1 MFKDENRA
9 LIEQYRPISLLC
21 SVSKVLEKL
30 IFDELYEIV
39 KTKLEESQHGFRMH
53 RSVVTQMVLFLD
65 LLYNEFDE
73 KDNEIFVLYLDFK
86 KAFDTV
92 PQDLLINKVENLG
105 VGGNFLKIVASYLSN
120 TKQYVKVND
129 SESETEPVTS
139 GVPQGSLLGPLLF
152 IIYKNDLPQQ
162 TSKCSAF
169 GYADDFK
176 LVSTNPANIQSDL
189 EKIEKWCHSNKMQL
203 NESKCH
209 ILPIKVNEKNWHSFI
224 LNSKTLSNKSEQ
236 KDLGI
241 IMATKLSWKANMKK
255 RCSKAWKAFY
265 FLKRNISNLA
275 SQTTK
280 LNAYVGYVIPV
291 ISYASQAWFGN
302 KTESKDIERIQRK
315 ATSWIISNWEIS
327 YKQRLTTM
335 KLLPLSYYFELH
347 DLLMLISL
355 LKGSYNIK
363 IPIKTNNNEGL
374 LSTRQ
379 NELITINKTRARKA
393 DENFWKR
400 TSYLLNIIRKV
411 GNVDLDQIDQK
422 YLTKIYWNYF
432 FKSYSE
438 VNLCSWAF
446 NCSCGHCNPMQKLSS
461 VVI

>member
-1 MFKDENRA
+1 M
-9 LIEQYRPISLLC
+9 
-21 SVSKVLEKL
+21 
-30 IFDELYEIV
+30 
-39 KTKLEESQHGFRMH
+39 
-53 RSVVTQMVLFLD
+53 
-65 LLYNEFDE
+65 
-73 KDNEIFVLYLDFK
+73 
-86 KAFDTV
+86 
-92 PQDLLINKVENLG
+92 
-105 VGGNFLKIVASYLSN
+105 
-120 TKQYVKVND
+120 KVND
-129 SESETEPVTS
+129 SESETVPVTS

-152 IIYKNDLPQQ
+152 IIYINDLPQQ

-189 EKIEKWCHSNKMQL
+189 EKIEKWCHNNKMQL

-209 ILPIKVNEKNWHSFI
+209 ILSTKVNEKNWHSFI

-241 IMATKLSWKANMKK
+241 IMATKLSWKANIKK
-255 RCSKAWKAFY
+255 RCSKAWKAFC

-291 ISYASQAWFGN
+291 ISYASQAWFAN

-327 YKQRLTTM
+327 YKQRLTTL

-355 LKGSYNIK
+355 LKGSYNTK

-379 NELITINKTRARKA
+379 NELITINKTRTRKA

-411 GNVDLDQIDQK
+411 GNVDLDQIDKK
-422 YLTKIYWNYF
+422 YLAKIYCNYF

-446 NCSCGHCNPMQKLSS
+446 NCSCGHCNPVQKLSS

>member
-1 MFKDENRA
+1 
-9 LIEQYRPISLLC
+9 
-21 SVSKVLEKL
+21 
-30 IFDELYEIV
+30 
-39 KTKLEESQHGFRMH
+39 
-53 RSVVTQMVLFLD
+53 
-65 LLYNEFDE
+65 
-73 KDNEIFVLYLDFK
+73 
-86 KAFDTV
+86 
-92 PQDLLINKVENLG
+92 
-105 VGGNFLKIVASYLSN
+105 
-120 TKQYVKVND
+120 
-129 SESETEPVTS
+129 
-139 GVPQGSLLGPLLF
+139 
-152 IIYKNDLPQQ
+152 
-162 TSKCSAF
+162 
-169 GYADDFK
+169 
-176 LVSTNPANIQSDL
+176 
-189 EKIEKWCHSNKMQL
+189 
-203 NESKCH
+203 
-209 ILPIKVNEKNWHSFI
+209 
-224 LNSKTLSNKSEQ
+224 
-236 KDLGI
+236 
-241 IMATKLSWKANMKK
+241 MATKLSWKANIKK

-265 FLKRNISNLA
+265 FLKRNILNLA

-291 ISYASQAWFGN
+291 ISYDSQAWFAN

-327 YKQRLTTM
+327 YKQRLTTL

-379 NELITINKTRARKA
+379 NELITINKTRTRKA

-411 GNVDLDQIDQK
+411 GNVNLDQIDKK

-446 NCSCGHCNPMQKLSS
+446 NCSCGHCNPVQKLSS